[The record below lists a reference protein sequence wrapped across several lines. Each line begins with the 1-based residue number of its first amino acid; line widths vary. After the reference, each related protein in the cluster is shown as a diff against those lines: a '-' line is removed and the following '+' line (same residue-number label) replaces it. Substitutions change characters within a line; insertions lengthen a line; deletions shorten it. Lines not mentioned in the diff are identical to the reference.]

1 MTLAHLLIVVHVISN
16 LVWIGSI
23 LATAVIATAGTASPE
38 VRGALARRV
47 YLRLAVPAFLISFT
61 AGLTQLLMNVN
72 LYLVQTHW
80 MHAKLLFALA
90 VIGLH
95 HVIGARVKR
104 METGKVDSAGPVGVL
119 AGVLFVCALGAVFQV
134 IVRPF

>member
-1 MTLAHLLIVVHVISN
+1 MNLAHLLIVVHVIAN

-23 LATAVIATAGTASPE
+23 LATATIATAGTASPQ

-47 YLRLAVPAFLISFT
+47 YRRLAVPAFVVSFVF
-61 AGLTQLLMNVN
+61 GLVRLLMNVN

-80 MHAKLLFALA
+80 MHAKLLFALC
-90 VIGLH
+90 VIALH
-95 HVIGARVKR
+95 HMIGGRVKR
-104 METGKVDSAGPVGVL
+104 METGEVDSSGPAGGF
-119 AGVLFVCALGAVFQV
+119 AAALFACALAAVFFV